1 LAPGTASLIL
11 YVEQGRGI
19 SGVSV
24 VRRLTQ
30 GCRRILAA
38 GIAALACTPAQAI
51 EGGAAAGGGVLA
63 QAAVGIGTITR
74 PEDALRLTRCSGI
87 LIAPDLVLTAA
98 HCVNGDPLGAL
109 VVFFQGTNPV
119 RPVYAARVAA
129 RYSPD
134 PGEMLPNAAPDVSLA
149 DLSIDLAVLRL
160 TEPVRGRRP
169 VLLASDPSRVPKQL
183 RFAGAGLSR
192 TGVGRLRTAS
202 LTPVAA
208 TSTGLTI
215 ARVEGGQ
222 VCFGDSGGPVV
233 AEDRRGTYV
242 WGVASAVLTRTAPCG
257 QYVIV
262 APAAQ
267 VFSATGLR

>member
-1 LAPGTASLIL
+1 VG
-11 YVEQGRGI
+11 
-19 SGVSV
+19 V
-24 VRRLTQ
+24 VRRLSWGTR
-30 GCRRILAA
+30 GILAA
-38 GIAALACTPAQAI
+38 ALAMMAGTQAHAI
-51 EGGAAAGGGVLA
+51 DGGTAAGGDALA
-63 QAAVGIGTITR
+63 QAAVGIGTITK

-87 LIAPDLVLTAA
+87 LVAPDLVLTAA

-109 VVFFQGTNPV
+109 VVFFKGTNPV
-119 RPVYAARVAA
+119 SPVYAARVAA

-149 DLSIDLAVLRL
+149 DLSVDLAVLRL
-160 TEPVRGRRP
+160 TEPVRGRKP
-169 VLLASDPSRVPKQL
+169 VLLASDPSRVPKHL

-215 ARVEGGQ
+215 ARVDGGQ

-233 AEDRRGTYV
+233 ATDRRGTYV

-257 QYVIV
+257 RYVIV

-267 VFSATGLR
+267 VFTATGLR

>member
-1 LAPGTASLIL
+1 MA
-11 YVEQGRGI
+11 
-19 SGVSV
+19 GVSV
-24 VRRLTQ
+24 VTGLTRRTRLL
-30 GCRRILAA
+30 LAA
-38 GIAALACTPAQAI
+38 AMVALGATQARAI
-51 EGGAAAGGGVLA
+51 EGGAAAGGDALA
-63 QAAVGIGTITR
+63 QAAVGIGTITK

-87 LIAPDLVLTAA
+87 LVAPDLVLTAA

-109 VVFFQGTNPV
+109 VVFFRGSTPV
-119 RPVYAARVAA
+119 SPVHAARVAA

-134 PGEMLPNAAPDVSLA
+134 PGEMLPNAAPDISLA

-169 VLLASDPSRVPKQL
+169 VLLASDPSRVPKHL

-192 TGVGRLRTAS
+192 TGVGRLRTVG

-215 ARVEGGQ
+215 AHVDGGQ

-233 AEDRRGTYV
+233 ASDRRGTYV

-257 QYVIV
+257 RYVIV

-267 VFSATGLR
+267 VFSAAGLR